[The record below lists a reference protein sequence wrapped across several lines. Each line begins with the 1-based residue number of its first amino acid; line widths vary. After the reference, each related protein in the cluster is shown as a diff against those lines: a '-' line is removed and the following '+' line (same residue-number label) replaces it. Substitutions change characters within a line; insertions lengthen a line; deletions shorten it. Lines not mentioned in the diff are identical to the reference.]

1 MAWKFPR
8 RFSRAHCMKKTCKQM
23 GFTERSSCRPYK
35 NCFRGGMF
43 SIRHTRSNFKKVKT
57 LGPNSTRKNRVEH
70 MKKDTSKK
78 NASIRYNNK
87 KKDSS

>member
-1 MAWKFPR
+1 MTWKFPR

-35 NCFRGGMF
+35 NCFRGGNPPTA

-57 LGPNSTRKNRVEH
+57 LHSNSTRLAQNSTRKNRVNY
-70 MKKDTSKK
+70 MKRKAPKK
-78 NASIRYNNK
+78 NN
-87 KKDSS
+87 

>member
-35 NCFRGGMF
+35 NCFRGGMQ
-43 SIRHTRSNFKKVKT
+43 SVRHTRSNFKKVKT
-57 LGPNSTRKNRVEH
+57 LTPNSTRKNRVNH
-70 MKKDTSKK
+70 MKATLKKEEVKK
-78 NASIRYNNK
+78 NTKKTNK
-87 KKDSS
+87 P